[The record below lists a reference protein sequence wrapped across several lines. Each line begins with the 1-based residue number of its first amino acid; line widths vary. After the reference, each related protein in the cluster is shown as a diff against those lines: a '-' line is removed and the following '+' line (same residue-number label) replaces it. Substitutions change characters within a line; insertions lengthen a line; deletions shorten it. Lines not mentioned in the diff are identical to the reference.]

1 MITRSSAEV
10 LVAAVAAF
18 GVGLRLPLPMGL
30 TTSLVLGALLVPL
43 WLSVVPRFEGAR
55 TVTICFLGATVFGL
69 FLTWASSL
77 RLGFDS
83 SLAIATSINYWSIFL
98 GAGVLWWCRT
108 IIGTALSALL
118 LSASLLL
125 SVSRSNPD
133 VIANPFKFGYGV
145 PLTIAVLAIAM
156 LIGVWWVQFAALA
169 VIGLLALTF
178 DSRSFFAVILLTIV
192 ILWWQKIAQAVAG
205 RSLFLA
211 TAGLVVASAGVYRL
225 ASTLA
230 AAGGLGTAAAA
241 RTIAQEQS
249 SGSLL
254 LGGRPELAATWALF
268 REYPMGFGL
277 GSPPTLPQILVAK
290 EGMVAIGYNPF
301 NGYVERY
308 MLGGRF
314 ELHSLGGDFWA
325 HMGLA
330 GLALAVLIVAVMIKG
345 LLVQMRAEN
354 ASALVV
360 FLALMLFWNVAFSP
374 LFASIG
380 ATLAA
385 LAFVPSDR
393 EATQDVSTPQPESL
407 SDTPAE

>member
-1 MITRSSAEV
+1 MTATSAPQPMITRSSAEALLAV
-10 LVAAVAAF
+10 VAAF
-18 GVGLRLPLPMGL
+18 GVGLRLGLPMGL
-30 TTSLVLGALLVPL
+30 TTSVLLGVLLLPL

-55 TVTICFLGATVFGL
+55 TVTVCFFAATVFGL
-69 FLTWASSL
+69 LLTWASSL

-83 SLAIATSINYWSIFL
+83 SLAIATSINYLSIFM

-145 PLTIAVLAIAM
+145 PLTVAVLAIAM
-156 LIGVWWVQFAALA
+156 LIGVWWVQFALLGT
-169 VIGLLALTF
+169 VGLLSLAF

-192 ILWWQKIAQAVAG
+192 ILLWQKIARVFVG
-205 RSLFLA
+205 RSLVLA
-211 TAGLVVASAGVYRL
+211 TAGLVLASVAVYRL
-225 ASTLA
+225 ASYLVTS
-230 AAGGLGTAAAA
+230 GVLGTAAAE
-241 RTIAQEQS
+241 RTIAQEQV

-254 LGGRPELAATWALF
+254 LGGRPEMAATWALF

-290 EGMVAIGYNPF
+290 EGMVSIGYDPF

-314 ELHSLGGDFWA
+314 ELHSLAGDMWA
-325 HMGLA
+325 HMGFA
-330 GLALAVLIVAVMIKG
+330 GLALAVVIVAVMLKG
-345 LLVQMRAEN
+345 LLVQMRTEN
-354 ASALVV
+354 AAALVV
-360 FLALMLFWNVAFSP
+360 FLVVMLIWNMSFSP
-374 LFASIG
+374 LFASVG

-385 LAFVPSDR
+385 LA
-393 EATQDVSTPQPESL
+393 
-407 SDTPAE
+407 